1 MIKVNLLKDP
11 TARVHHKAFV
21 KPTVSRAGL
30 AFVAIIVLVAGGMG
44 AWYFSLKVQAKTL
57 TEKRNKLRIEEA
69 RLSEL
74 KKELTK
80 FEEIK
85 RQRQNRIDVIE
96 KLKQQQTGPVLL
108 LNHVI
113 QSIPRNRLLWLTNL
127 TQKDTNIKIVGFT
140 EQIEAIPDFMTNL
153 TETGFFQSVDLET
166 IERQKEASRF
176 SLLCVSAQSKPEE

>member
-11 TARVHHKAFV
+11 TARMHKAFV

-44 AWYFSLKVQAKTL
+44 AWYYILNTQAKNL

-69 RLSEL
+69 RLTEL

-80 FEEIK
+80 FEEIS

-108 LNHVI
+108 LNHVLH
-113 QSIPRNRLLWLTNL
+113 SIPRNRLLWLTSL
-127 TQKDTNIKIVGFT
+127 TQKDNNVKVVGYAQ
-140 EQIEAIPDFMTNL
+140 QIEAIPDFMTNL
-153 TETGFFQSVDLET
+153 AETGFFISVDLEG
-166 IERQKEASRF
+166 IESQKDASRF
-176 SLLCVSAQSKPEE
+176 SLLCMSAQYQPEE